1 MATWTYT
8 VTYIGSDTNT
18 VYTNYPYSTDITGS
32 VIAIE
37 KMTDVGS
44 GEVNSATLILYARH
58 GDFITNDSG
67 NITTPVTPLL
77 DEFDKI
83 KIEIEDKNG
92 DTYSRILEL
101 DELTPK
107 KTIQEGIRLEV
118 QLLGQ
123 ERCLQQTH
131 FAKQFYYS
139 SAFEVTQDI
148 IDKYNLTRG
157 TAQVEI
163 EKQDDTSYKD
173 MQKWTATT

>member
-8 VTYIGSDTNT
+8 VTYIGNDTNT
-18 VYTNYPYSTDITGS
+18 VYTNYPYSTDISAS

-37 KMTDVGS
+37 KFTDIGS
-44 GEVNSATLILYARH
+44 GEVNSATLILNARH

-92 DTYSRILEL
+92 DTYSRILEI
-101 DELTPK
+101 DTLTPK

-118 QLLGQ
+118 ELLGQ
-123 ERCLQQTH
+123 ERCLQQVH
-131 FAKQFYYS
+131 FAKQYYYEN
-139 SAFEVTQDI
+139 AFNVAL
-148 IDKYNLTRG
+148 LTSPLPISVNFSMAI
-157 TAQVEI
+157 TLPVMSVE
-163 EKQDDTSYKD
+163 
-173 MQKWTATT
+173 

>member
-1 MATWTYT
+1 MATWAYT

-18 VYTNYPYSTDITGS
+18 VYTNYPYSTDITAS

-37 KMTDVGS
+37 RMTDVGS
-44 GEVNSATLILYARH
+44 GEVNSATLILNSRH

-92 DTYSRILEL
+92 DTYSRILEV
-101 DELTPK
+101 DTLTPK

-118 QLLGQ
+118 ELLGQ
-123 ERCLQQTH
+123 ERC
-131 FAKQFYYS
+131 
-139 SAFEVTQDI
+139 
-148 IDKYNLTRG
+148 
-157 TAQVEI
+157 
-163 EKQDDTSYKD
+163 
-173 MQKWTATT
+173 